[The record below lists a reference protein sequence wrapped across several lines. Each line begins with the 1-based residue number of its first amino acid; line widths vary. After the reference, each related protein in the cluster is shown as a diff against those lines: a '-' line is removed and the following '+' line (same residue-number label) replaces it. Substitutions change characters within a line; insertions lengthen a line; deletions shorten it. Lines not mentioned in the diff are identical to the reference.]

1 MQTRVHAR
9 AALAALL
16 TVASPLALLA
26 QQPKS
31 SPQPSGI
38 MKEFLGDL
46 AQAQQKIVGLAKAMP
61 ADKYDWRPGPGVRSV
76 GEVFLHVAAD
86 NYFIPANMGT
96 PAPAST
102 KISATDYKTADAF
115 ATRKLGKDAIVKEL
129 EDSFTFLKN
138 AMSATTDA
146 KLSQNATIFGFT
158 TTTRGW
164 WLGTLTDLH
173 EHLGQSIAY
182 ARMNGVVPPWSK

>member
-1 MQTRVHAR
+1 MRTRFHS

-16 TVASPLALLA
+16 AVAAPLTLVA
-26 QQPKS
+26 QQPT
-31 SPQPSGI
+31 GI
-38 MKEFLGDL
+38 MKELLGDL
-46 AQAQQKIVGLAKAMP
+46 AQTQKKMVDLAKAMP
-61 ADKYDWRPGPGVRSV
+61 ADKYDWRPGAGVRSV

-86 NYFIPANMGT
+86 NYFIPGNMGT
-96 PAPAST
+96 AIPAAT
-102 KISATDYKTADAF
+102 GIKATDYKTADAF

-129 EDSFTFLKN
+129 EDSYVFLKN

-146 KLSQNATIFGFT
+146 KLPQSATVFGFT
-158 TTTRGW
+158 QTTRGW
-164 WLGTLTDLH
+164 WLGTLTDMH